1 MRQHAFGK
9 GGDGGF
15 DVNSMPYV
23 CLRKYSFACYT
34 KIQLLDPMKN
44 LPNAVASS
52 DLSIPIY
59 LMFISSGKDITK
71 FGNFSSKH

>member
-1 MRQHAFGK
+1 
-9 GGDGGF
+9 
-15 DVNSMPYV
+15 
-23 CLRKYSFACYT
+23 
-34 KIQLLDPMKN
+34 MKN

-71 FGNFSSKH
+71 FGNFSSKHWIQAHNLHGTNKSKLPVSVSKELLLVHTLL